1 MGRHFGD
8 LSKIR
13 HVVTYSISP
22 FEQRAFPSYF
32 SKGIPNV
39 WRRLKTS
46 VFKVAPRKSLC
57 PKLYIYISAI
67 YWTKHCVRLNVSI
80 TCISVYSHGS
90 DVPDLYMGQSCS
102 WTDQKKEHCRKW
114 EWTVKIAQL
123 RMRPC
128 VTSCFCSIKKIFMWK
143 INLTC
148 CQLITLIQVSCLIKD
163 LNMMHHSFIVYIKGP
178 QIWTITAEFSSNPNQ
193 THLSMLIRVFKIIRK
208 SQVGKFDQVGA
219 KLCSRL
225 DLQGKIWGTLVYIIH
240 IWHTGV
246 FWQVF
251 GPTTG
256 YHVTCKGTFCVL

>member
-57 PKLYIYISAI
+57 PKLYIYIYTHIYISYLLNQTLCVTKRLYNLHLCLQPWFWCTWPIHGAI
-67 YWTKHCVRLNVSI
+67 MFMNR
-80 TCISVYSHGS
+80 
-90 DVPDLYMGQSCS
+90 P
-102 WTDQKKEHCRKW
+102 KERTLQTMNS
-114 EWTVKIAQL
+114 EIAQL

-128 VTSCFCSIKKIFMWK
+128 GTSCFCSIKKIFMWK
-143 INLTC
+143 MYLTC

-178 QIWTITAEFSSNPNQ
+178 QILTIPAEFSSNPNQ
-193 THLSMLIRVFKIIRK
+193 THLNMLTRVFKIIRK

-225 DLQGKIWGTLVYIIH
+225 DLQGKIWGTLIYIIH

-256 YHVTCKGTFCVL
+256 YWIPCYM

>member
-57 PKLYIYISAI
+57 PKLYIYIYIYISYLLNQTLCAKRLYNLHLCLQPWFWCTWPIRGAI
-67 YWTKHCVRLNVSI
+67 MFMNRPKERTL
-80 TCISVYSHGS
+80 
-90 DVPDLYMGQSCS
+90 
-102 WTDQKKEHCRKW
+102 QKMRMNSE
-114 EWTVKIAQL
+114 IAQL

-148 CQLITLIQVSCLIKD
+148 CQLITLIQVSCLIKN
-163 LNMMHHSFIVYIKGP
+163 LNMMHQG
-178 QIWTITAEFSSNPNQ
+178 SSNLD
-193 THLSMLIRVFKIIRK
+193 HSCRV
-208 SQVGKFDQVGA
+208 
-219 KLCSRL
+219 
-225 DLQGKIWGTLVYIIH
+225 
-240 IWHTGV
+240 
-246 FWQVF
+246 
-251 GPTTG
+251 
-256 YHVTCKGTFCVL
+256 